1 MAEPP
6 NAQTLPSLLGI
17 TKRPPLISH
26 ACARVCVSA
35 IYAHQVL
42 ATDRPE

>member
-6 NAQTLPSLLGI
+6 NAQTL
-17 TKRPPLISH
+17 LISH

-42 ATDRPE
+42 AADRPE